1 MCYYVL
7 HMKPRLIVEQ
17 QITAFVNKYA
27 IYTTTEDGHKD
38 QLVAL
43 AQQKRIALKEKITF
57 YTDESKQEIAFSFR
71 AEKVMDIHGRYLV
84 EDAHGH
90 LIGAFR
96 KDFKKSLLSSTWN
109 ILNANDKT
117 TLNVTESS
125 MALAVIRRYG
135 GFIPIVGDIINLIT
149 SFLRYHFIFFDA
161 ETGREV
167 GRYQKTTLLRDHYKL
182 LAEDEAYAKQ
192 DWRVLAAMAV
202 GLDAL
207 QSR

>member
-1 MCYYVL
+1 
-7 HMKPRLIVEQ
+7 MKPRLIVEQ
-17 QITAFVNKYA
+17 KITAFVNKYV
-27 IYTTTEDGHKD
+27 IYTTTEDGRKD

-57 YTDESKQEIAFSFR
+57 YTDESKQEVAFSFR

-84 EDAHGH
+84 EDAHGN
-90 LIGAFR
+90 LIGTFR

-109 ILNANDKT
+109 ILNASDKA
-117 TLNVTESS
+117 TLTITESS
-125 MALAVIRRYG
+125 TALAVIRRYG
-135 GFIPIVGDIINLIT
+135 GFIPILGDVINLIT
-149 SFLRYHFIFFDA
+149 SFLRYHFVFSDI
-161 ETGREV
+161 ETGQEV
-167 GRYQKTTLLRDHYKL
+167 GRYQKTTLFRDHYEL
-182 LAEDEAYAKQ
+182 LMEDGAYSKQ